1 MPAATSPLG
10 SCPAVPGCGLHL
22 PLCICANVLKCCW
35 TATNLL
41 SLSLSLSICS
51 FSFSPRLSSCP
62 LASSHRVHAARGVA
76 ANHLSPQALKWRE
89 YRRRNPLGLD
99 RVSGLPGLASSL
111 DRRQQ
116 EPRLNR
122 GNPIFEFPGALNANN
137 FHCKL
142 NGAHRPSAGGSGGGL
157 GAQVQCPSFS
167 WPRHCP
173 ASSEQEDRG
182 VCSQWG

>member
-1 MPAATSPLG
+1 M
-10 SCPAVPGCGLHL
+10 
-22 PLCICANVLKCCW
+22 
-35 TATNLL
+35 
-41 SLSLSLSICS
+41 
-51 FSFSPRLSSCP
+51 
-62 LASSHRVHAARGVA
+62 HAARGVA

-167 WPRHCP
+167 WPQHCS
-173 ASSEQEDRG
+173 ASSEQEDHSGAEGFKRKVKIALLAG
-182 VCSQWG
+182 TQCGASLLPCELRTVRSGSGLG